1 MILLY
6 IKTMETYCVTC
17 RKIPNIKILVLE
29 EQNKID
35 QYFYQITLFLV
46 RKSESVL
53 KIKKRVDY

>member
-1 MILLY
+1 
-6 IKTMETYCVTC
+6 METYCVTC

-35 QYFYQITLFLV
+35 QYFYQITLFVV

>member
-1 MILLY
+1 
-6 IKTMETYCVTC
+6 METYCVIC

-35 QYFYQITLFLV
+35 QYFYQITLFVV